1 MYQSTVALMRRI
13 NQVCLLLSPVTIAAN
28 NNRSW
33 PEYFPMFSTQYNF
46 HVLCFK
52 TNIMGNICDAEYSR
66 FISVRHGGQQCS

>member
-1 MYQSTVALMRRI
+1 MSTT
-13 NQVCLLLSPVTIAAN
+13 NQVCLLLSPVAITAN
-28 NNRSW
+28 NDRSW

-46 HVLCFK
+46 HVLCFN